1 MNNII
6 FFMTALFVSFA
17 ATPVV
22 MKFASVV
29 GAIDVPKDERRMHKS
44 PIPLLG
50 GLSIAIGFMASLLV
64 WLMLYWMGFADFNL
78 ADREL
83 VGLIFG
89 ILIVLTVGV
98 VDDIHG
104 LGAKTRLAFQT
115 LAALT
120 VALAESKIEF
130 ISNPFSE
137 TGIIYVPPV
146 LSVIVTVIWI
156 VGITNALNLIDG
168 LDGLAAGVSLVSTIS
183 LFIISIMRN
192 DYTTAALLA
201 AIAGAIIGFLPRN
214 FHPAKVFM
222 GSSGAYFLGF
232 VIAVISLTGSIKA
245 YTAISLVL
253 PILIL
258 GLPIFDTLFAITR
271 RLKNKKSIS
280 ESDRGHIHHRLVDA
294 GFSHL
299 QSVLLLIGVSILLG
313 FASILITD
321 KRALP
326 SIIVIGLTF
335 ISVIMLMIYVSNK
348 EKISCFIKRIFTKKK
363 AGSVPDEEA
372 CEDDNNEED

>member
-1 MNNII
+1 
-6 FFMTALFVSFA
+6 
-17 ATPVV
+17 
-22 MKFASVV
+22 
-29 GAIDVPKDERRMHKS
+29 
-44 PIPLLG
+44 
-50 GLSIAIGFMASLLV
+50 
-64 WLMLYWMGFADFNL
+64 MLYWLGLVGFNL

-83 VGLIFG
+83 IGLIFG
-89 ILIVLTVGV
+89 ILIVLGVGI

-146 LSVIVTVIWI
+146 FSVIVTVIWI
-156 VGITNALNLIDG
+156 VGITNALNFIDG
-168 LDGLAAGVSLVSTIS
+168 LDGLAAGVSLVSAIS
-183 LFIISIMRN
+183 LFIISLMRN

-258 GLPIFDTLFAITR
+258 GLPIFDTIFAIIR
-271 RLKNKKSIS
+271 RLINKKSIS

-313 FASILITD
+313 IASILITD

-326 SIIVIGLTF
+326 SIIVIGLTLV
-335 ISVIMLMIYVSNK
+335 SLVLLMLYVANK
-348 EKISCFIKRIFTKKK
+348 ERISCFIKNLVIKKK
-363 AGSVPDEEA
+363 DDSDCIDETAEEEKDEDEE
-372 CEDDNNEED
+372 D